1 MKPSIM
7 SNQTYRDTLICKN
20 GDGSIL
26 LKPRLALI
34 ELILRNYK
42 KIEPSPFI
50 RRVKWLEIR

>member
-50 RRVKWLEIR
+50 RRVK